1 MNGAAEREDIARQVR
16 AASTSFYWAMRLL
29 PQDRRDAI
37 FAVYAFCRAVDDIAD
52 EPAPLPEKKAALE
65 EWRRE
70 IDRLYEGAPTQ
81 PISRAL
87 NSARQ
92 KFGLR
97 REDFLA
103 VIDGMEMDADG
114 PVVAPTWATFDLYCD
129 RVASAV
135 GRLCVCIFGE
145 PGEQGIAVAKHLGLA
160 LQTTNILRDID
171 EDARDG
177 RLYLPRELLEA
188 NGISWDDP
196 ARVPRHPAFARAWRE
211 LAARADTHFRAA
223 EQALKGC
230 DRRRMRPAR
239 IMMEGYR
246 LNLERMRALDDRALA
261 DPAVSKR
268 LVGKGEKLLIAL
280 RNAVF

>member
-1 MNGAAEREDIARQVR
+1 MNGAAERDDIARQVK

-52 EPAPLPEKKAALE
+52 EPAPLPEKKARLE

-70 IDRLYEGAPTQ
+70 IGRVYDGASTQ
-81 PISRAL
+81 PVSRAL
-87 NSARQ
+87 DSARRR
-92 KFGLR
+92 FGLR

-114 PVVAPTWATFDLYCD
+114 PVVAPGWDEFDLYCD

-135 GRLCVCIFGE
+135 GRLCVGIFGE
-145 PGEQGIAVAKHLGLA
+145 PGEEGIAVAKHLGLA
-160 LQTTNILRDID
+160 LQTTNILRDVD
-171 EDARDG
+171 EDAKDG

-188 NGISWDDP
+188 NGIGWDDP
-196 ARVPRHPAFARAWRE
+196 AGVSRHPAFPRAWRE
-211 LAARADTHFRAA
+211 LAARADAHFRAA
-223 EQALKGC
+223 EQALKAC
-230 DRRRMRPAR
+230 DRRKMRPAR